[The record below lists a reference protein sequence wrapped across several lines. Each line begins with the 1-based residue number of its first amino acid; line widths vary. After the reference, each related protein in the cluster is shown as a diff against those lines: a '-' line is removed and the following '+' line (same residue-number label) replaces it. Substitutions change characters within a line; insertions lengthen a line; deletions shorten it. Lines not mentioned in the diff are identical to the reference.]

1 MKPPL
6 PLFAALMLAGL
17 AGPLCAETPQSAA
30 QFCLAAVATDAIT
43 PDCAALRQTFDV
55 KVSACMAER
64 LQIAQSAR
72 TASAAS
78 MSHGYKGRY
87 LLCAKDARNS
97 LMASGN

>member
-1 MKPPL
+1 M
-6 PLFAALMLAGL
+6 
-17 AGPLCAETPQSAA
+17 
-30 QFCLAAVATDAIT
+30 
-43 PDCAALRQTFDV
+43 RQTFDV

-78 MSHGYKGRY
+78 ISHGYKGRY